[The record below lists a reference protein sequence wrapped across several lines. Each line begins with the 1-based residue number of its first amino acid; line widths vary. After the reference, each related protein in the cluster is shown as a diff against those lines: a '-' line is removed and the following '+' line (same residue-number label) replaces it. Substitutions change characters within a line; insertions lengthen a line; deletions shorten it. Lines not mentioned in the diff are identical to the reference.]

1 SLAVFAEHKRIVK
14 GILHG
19 SSESQRTVFIEPEET
34 IELNNELFSLE
45 REEQREVNRV
55 LLSTTAELAAYQ
67 PLLHTYYRLIG
78 IYDFIRAKARL
89 AVSLAAERPVVS
101 AHPGL
106 VLKKAYH
113 PLLLLQ
119 HRQSGKQTV
128 PVSLS
133 LGPGRNILIISGP
146 NAGG

>member
-1 SLAVFAEHKRIVK
+1 RKLNKQGYLADIRESFLNGRRSLAAFAEHKRIVK

-67 PLLHTYYRLIG
+67 PLLHTYYRLI
-78 IYDFIRAKARL
+78 
-89 AVSLAAERPVVS
+89 
-101 AHPGL
+101 
-106 VLKKAYH
+106 
-113 PLLLLQ
+113 
-119 HRQSGKQTV
+119 
-128 PVSLS
+128 
-133 LGPGRNILIISGP
+133 
-146 NAGG
+146 